1 MASYAFDSSALKI
14 EYPEL
19 PVVQKRELFLEQLQK
34 NQVIV
39 VQADT
44 GSGKSTQLPKFL
56 LESGIAVHGRIG
68 VTQPRRL
75 AALSIADRLREE
87 LKQDDL
93 VKTRIRFLEEG
104 SADAPIKVMTDG
116 ILLQEFRRDRFFR
129 GYSAIMIDEAHERSL
144 NIDILLGI
152 FKMVL
157 EVRPEFKLI
166 IASATLDADLF
177 KNFYPNSVVI
187 EAEGRTF
194 PVEIE
199 YREASADTEKSAK
212 GESGLLDEA
221 KNAILDLMR
230 RRRDHLL
237 CFLPTERDIQDLQAE
252 LKSELDER
260 FFEVFPLFGRMSPAD
275 QRKVFHFSSK
285 TKIVLS
291 TNIAET
297 SLTIPGIAYVVDT
310 GLARISRYN
319 SQSRIQA
326 LPIEKIS
333 QASARQRAGRAGRV
347 KPGVCIRLYGK
358 ESFEDRPEFTE
369 PEIRRSNLAN
379 VVLQLQSL
387 ELSVEKFPFL
397 QPPLRSAFRGAYK
410 TLHEL
415 GAISGSDN
423 TAGVTEL
430 GKSMAALPMDVQL
443 SAVLLRAREYH
454 VLQAAI
460 VICAALSIQDPR
472 LYPPEEPEKTKAREM
487 HRKLGG
493 HKSDFLV
500 FLALWNELCKEWGGE
515 SLNKLRKV
523 CDKRWLHFLRCR
535 EWFDLY
541 EQFCRILKVDFK
553 DKACPF
559 SSFHRDHLHTV
570 LLSGFLGGI
579 AHFDKEN
586 LHYKM
591 IGGQTAYIFPGS
603 DLFKKTPEWIFSAEI
618 RETNRVY
625 LTQNAEIRS
634 EWILRVAEPFC
645 TRRWFNPAWN
655 ASRGFVEASEEIA
668 FRNMVISRGKRVDY
682 ARVNP
687 EESARI
693 FFREAV
699 ALGDMVKPFPFM
711 EHNRRVIET
720 LRNME
725 VKLRRWGISPSE
737 DEQTEFYLSV
747 APEVCSLQ
755 TLRAFIEKN
764 TDNVLKFSE
773 DFWLQRIPE
782 ISEHHEKFKNTPAFP
797 ARNKRTQP
805 AETEAAR
812 GGRLEIFKIAGENI
826 TGELVFDASK
836 KWDGLTLKIPA
847 AMVSKLTPAFLA
859 RFLPQWRAWMMEAFI
874 RELPPKLQAKAASW
888 KEFWDDRFYDLLEAR
903 PGEPPFLLL
912 AESFSATSL
921 ALETIPLIHPEKDF
935 HLNLHLNVFKI
946 GVSGTIPA
954 EVSPFDGTFRFFSVL
969 RPAAHTFSVTL
980 AVGDFRYGFRLGE
993 NALMSEAEALFWE
1006 KFQERLS
1013 ASQNTVPE
1021 ISELLQN
1028 RLSFLETLFS
1038 VEYPFEKTPREW
1050 AALSLNSSGET
1061 FSAHELSQKL
1071 PKISGLEFSRGRK
1084 MTSFRDLRNPSSEPE
1099 DRIFAGLV
1107 YLTWESALLGIS
1119 ALMKAWQ
1126 MLKTCSGFIQTKK
1139 RFLPEWKALSEMIFR
1154 ETSVYCRLCFIS
1166 RFLFESANEI
1176 EEEVVLDSPK
1186 EIREKFRPYL
1196 QGRVQSESDIS
1207 EIRRILAALEKAWKE
1222 DGDYFET
1229 WAAAGTLLETLAVK
1243 ALPHQNED
1251 KETVDADALRK
1262 LKMRFGGKG

>member
-1 MASYAFDSSALKI
+1 MASYVFDSSALKI

-19 PVVQKRELFLEQLQK
+19 PVVQKREFFLEQLQK
-34 NQVIV
+34 NQVII

-56 LESGIAVHGRIG
+56 LESGIAAHGRIG

-104 SADAPIKVMTDG
+104 AADAPVKVMTDG

-129 GYSAIMIDEAHERSL
+129 AYSAIMIDEAHERSL

-166 IASATLDADLF
+166 IASATLDANLF
-177 KNFYPNSVVI
+177 KNFYPGSVVI

-199 YREASADTEKSAK
+199 YREAFSDTEKSAK
-212 GESGLLDEA
+212 GDSGLLEEA
-221 KNAILDLMR
+221 KKAILDLMH

-423 TAGVTEL
+423 AAKVTEL

-460 VICAALSIQDPR
+460 VIGAALSIQDPR

-500 FLALWNELCKEWGGE
+500 YLALWNELCKEWGGE

-523 CDKRWLHFLRCR
+523 CDNRWLHFLRCR

-553 DKACPF
+553 DKACSF
-559 SSFHRDHLHTV
+559 TSFHRDHLHTV

-591 IGGQTAYIFPGS
+591 IGGQTAHIFPGS

-625 LTQNAEIRS
+625 LTQNAEIRP

-655 ASRGFVEASEEIA
+655 AGRGFVEASEEIS

-682 ARVNP
+682 ARVNS
-687 EESARI
+687 EECARI

-699 ALGDMVKPFPFM
+699 TLGDMIKPFPFM

-725 VKLRRWGISPSE
+725 IKLRRYGICPSE
-737 DEQTEFYLSV
+737 EEQTEFYLSV
-747 APEVCSLQ
+747 APEVCSLR
-755 TLRAFIEKN
+755 TLRTFIEEN
-764 TDNVLKFSE
+764 TDKVLKFSE

-782 ISEHHEKFKNTPAFP
+782 ISEHHEKFKNTPVFP
-797 ARNKRTQP
+797 VRNQQTQ
-805 AETEAAR
+805 ATKTETSR
-812 GGRLEIFKIAGENI
+812 GGRFEIFKIAGENI

-847 AMVSKLTPAFLA
+847 AMLSGFTPAFLA
-859 RFLPQWRAWMMEAFI
+859 RHLPQWRSWMMEAFI
-874 RELPPKLQAKAASW
+874 RELSPKLQTKAAAQ
-888 KEFWDDRFYDLLEAR
+888 KEFWDDRFYELLKTR
-903 PGEPPFLLL
+903 PEEPPFLLL
-912 AESFSATSL
+912 VESFSAVSPV
-921 ALETIPLIHPEKDF
+921 LETIPLIRPEKDF
-935 HLNLHLNVFKI
+935 HLNLHLHIFKT
-946 GVSGTIPA
+946 GVSGAVPA
-954 EVSPFDGTFRFFSVL
+954 EVSPFDGTFRFFSAL
-969 RPAAHTFSVTL
+969 RPAANVFSVTL
-980 AVGDFRYGFRLGE
+980 AVNAYRYGFRLSE
-993 NALMSEAEALFWE
+993 CALMSVAEALFWK
-1006 KFQERLS
+1006 KFRERLS
-1013 ASQNTVPE
+1013 TSQNPVPE
-1021 ISELLQN
+1021 FSELLQN

-1038 VEYPFEKTPREW
+1038 IEFPFEKTPREW
-1050 AALSLNSSGET
+1050 VLSSLNSSRGEY
-1061 FSAHELSQKL
+1061 SAAELSLKL

-1084 MTSFRDLRNPSSEPE
+1084 ISSFQDLRNPSSESN

-1107 YLTWESALLGIS
+1107 YLTWESALLGAS
-1119 ALMKAWQ
+1119 AFIKSWQ
-1126 MLKTCSGFIQTKK
+1126 ILKMCSGFIQMKK
-1139 RFLPEWKALSEMIFR
+1139 RFPPEWKALTEMIFR
-1154 ETSVYCRLCFIS
+1154 ETSVYRRLCFIS
-1166 RFLFESANEI
+1166 RFLFESEDET
-1176 EEEVVLDSPK
+1176 EEEVELDSPK
-1186 EIREKFRPYL
+1186 EIRGKFRPYL
-1196 QGRVQSESDIS
+1196 QGRVQSEPEIS
-1207 EIRRILAALEKAWKE
+1207 EIRKMLAVLEKTWKE
-1222 DGDYFET
+1222 GGNYFET
-1229 WAAAGTLLETLAVK
+1229 WVAAGVLLETLAVK
-1243 ALPHQNED
+1243 TLPRQNESE
-1251 KETVDADALRK
+1251 ETVDADALQK
-1262 LKMRFGGKG
+1262 LKMKFGGKR